1 MVAVWLGSETVGS
14 ILCSSSYNSVVGI
27 KTAPTARTVSH
38 AVYVLDIIVGFNH
51 RDFEATG
58 WAANFIPRGGY
69 KQFLKAD
76 GLKDKR
82 LGIVKNP
89 IFNSLTVCLV
99 RRFGEGFGKEKGKGV
114 RNYVKCRHIFFTFHL
129 PFPFLFPNPSS
140 NPSTK
145 HNINDS
151 VQVQA
156 FQQHL
161 DVMRERGAILVD
173 NLDIANMDVIMNLN
187 ASGEAI
193 AILAEFKFSIN
204 TCLKE
209 LVTSPMRSLADV
221 IASNQKILQSEAT
234 NGIEKAEKRALLNL
248 ERLSKH
254 GFEKMM
260 IENDLDGLVAPS
272 NWEVAHILVIGWIF
286 RNHCSGW
293 ISHKWN
299 QGFGA

>member
-27 KTAPTARTVSH
+27 KTTPTARTVSH

-51 RDFEATG
+51 RDFEATA

-99 RRFGEGFGKEKGKGV
+99 RRFGEGFGKEKGK
-114 RNYVKCRHIFFTFHL
+114 
-129 PFPFLFPNPSS
+129 
-140 NPSTK
+140 
-145 HNINDS
+145 

-161 DVMRERGAILVD
+161 DVMRERGTILVD

-254 GFEKMM
+254 GFEKIM

-293 ISHKWN
+293 ISHKWYAIWDIFLQESRVRSLN
-299 QGFGA
+299 